1 MPIFSYKALDFRGK
15 KVQGM
20 VNGFNRSAAAE
31 SLSERGYE
39 VLSVTD
45 KTDSLEL
52 KILMLINPVR
62 TKDLVVFSRQFSVM
76 VSANLAL
83 VQSLKI
89 VAEQTENIT
98 LKSVISEV
106 AYEVDSGSSLSS
118 ALAKRP
124 KVFSDFYVNV
134 VKSGETSGKLDEVLN
149 YLAEE
154 MEKDHDMIS
163 QIKGAMIYPIFVMFG
178 LTVVG
183 GIMMVV
189 VVPKLTDIM
198 EQTGGDLP
206 LTTQIVMS
214 ISDFLVDYWL
224 LCLISLIVVVV
235 GTKFYTKS
243 SRQGKRYFDI
253 IKLKLPVFGKLFRR
267 IYIVRFTRSMNT
279 LIAGGVSITKSLEI
293 VAKVVGNEVYRNIIE
308 KSVKEVKEGN
318 PLSSVFENSN
328 EVPRMIPQMINVGE
342 KTGKL
347 DLVLRKISDF
357 YTREINNTLD
367 NLVTLL
373 EPVIMVIMGVAVGI
387 MVAAIIMPMYNMASQ
402 F

>member
-31 SLSERGYE
+31 ALSERGYE
-39 VLSVTD
+39 VQSITD

-52 KILMLINPVR
+52 KILMMINPVK
-62 TKDLVVFSRQFSVM
+62 TKDLVIFSRQFSVM
-76 VSANLAL
+76 ISANLAL

-106 AYEVDSGSSLSS
+106 AYEVDSGASLSS
-118 ALAKRP
+118 ALAKRS
-124 KVFSDFYVNV
+124 KIFSDFYVNV
-134 VKSGETSGKLDEVLN
+134 VKSGETSGKLDEVLT
-149 YLAEE
+149 YLADE

-163 QIKGAMIYPIFVMFG
+163 QIKGAMIYPAFVLFG

-183 GIMMVV
+183 AIMMIV
-189 VVPKLTDIM
+189 VVPKLTDIL

-206 LTTQIVMS
+206 MTTQIVMA
-214 ISDFLVDYWL
+214 ISGFLVNYWV
-224 LCLISLIVVVV
+224 LCLILLIAAII
-235 GTKFYTKS
+235 GLRFYIATD
-243 SRQGKRYFDI
+243 QGKRYFDM
-253 IKLKLPVFGKLFRR
+253 IKLRLPVFGKLFRH
-267 IYIVRFTRSMNT
+267 IYMVRFTRSMDT
-279 LIAGGVSITKSLEI
+279 LISGGVNITRGLEI
-293 VAKVVGNEVYRNIIE
+293 VADVIGNEVYRDIIK

-318 PLSSVFENSN
+318 PLSSVFENSR

-373 EPVIMVIMGVAVGI
+373 EPTIMIVMGVAVGV
-387 MVAAIIMPMYNMASQ
+387 MVAAIIMPMYNLASQ